1 MCGSPGVGTFFD
13 ICIAA
18 ATVKVMLSS
27 APCFVHEN
35 KHRSQHQHH
44 STKKETEV
52 GIQSM
57 CPCNLLPTHG
67 GLEPES

>member
-52 GIQSM
+52 GIQST